1 VTGVRGRLPARPGR
15 ALVVTVVHHP
25 EDARIRHRQIAA
37 LLENGWQGTYAAP
50 FSGYGL
56 PLPDAQP
63 DAPAGLRVVDLPR
76 ARGRDRLGALRAAR
90 ALIRAEAEQH
100 HLVLLHDPEL
110 LLAVRGIDP
119 RRVVWDVHE
128 DTAAALSMKGWLP
141 GPLRRPTRWAV
152 RRVEAAA
159 GRRAHLLLAED
170 AYQQRFARPHPVV
183 PNTTRVPASTA
194 PPDQPRV
201 VYIGHLTR
209 ARGAHELVAL
219 ATLLHERTAGRIRV
233 ELVGH
238 ADASTTEL
246 LTASPAV
253 VWHGFLPHD
262 RAMALVDGALAGL
275 SLLHDQPNYRISQP
289 TKVVEYLAH
298 GVPVITTPLPRAA
311 ELVTATGAGIVVPFT
326 PSGAADPEQ
335 VLDAVLRLDADA
347 GGRRRMGERGHA
359 YAAARLDWSVRS
371 GEFVSRLGSIAG
383 APRP

>member
-1 VTGVRGRLPARPGR
+1 MSTPGERLPGRPGR

-37 LLENGWQGTYAAP
+37 LLENGWEVTYAAP
-50 FSGYGL
+50 FTGYGL
-56 PLPDAQP
+56 DLPP
-63 DAPAGLRVVDLPR
+63 APAGLRQIDLPR
-76 ARGRDRLGALRAAR
+76 ALGRSRLTAQRAAR
-90 ALIRAEAEQH
+90 KLVRSEAEQH

-128 DTAAALSMKGWLP
+128 DTPAALAMKGWVP

-159 GRRAHLLLAED
+159 ERRAHLLLAED
-170 AYQQRFARPHPVV
+170 AYQQRFSRPHPVV

-201 VYIGHLTR
+201 VYVGHLTR

-219 ATLLHERTAGRIRV
+219 GRLLHEHTGGRIRV

-238 ADASTTEL
+238 ADAETTAL
-246 LTASPAV
+246 LSGSDAV
-253 VWHGFLPHD
+253 TWHGFLPHD
-262 RAMALVDGALAGL
+262 RAMELVDGALAGL

-311 ELVTATGAGIVVPFT
+311 ELVTATGAGVVVPFT
-326 PSGAADPEQ
+326 PSGTAAPER
-335 VLDAVLRLDADA
+335 VLQAILRLDADA
-347 GGRRRMGERGHA
+347 EGRRRMGARGHA